1 MLDYKR
7 LDNVIVTLILEN
19 MQKTLQLIAILYAS
33 QIQCKHVEEY
43 ITILYLICNLNNDIY
58 NFILIKLNLIYV
70 T

>member
-7 LDNVIVTLILEN
+7 LDNVFVTLILEN
-19 MQKTLQLIAILYAS
+19 IQKKIQLIAILNAP
-33 QIQCKHVEEY
+33 QIHFKHVEEY
-43 ITILYLICNLNNDIY
+43 GTILYLICNLNNDIY